1 MAMTPEQFLTQVKL
15 GRLLPVYLFV
25 GPDGYKR
32 DKCRRALSEYW
43 LSEGEERE
51 QGLTRLDL
59 DDTTLA
65 DAMDDAMSYSLFAS
79 KRVIWITSAEVALPR
94 GKDTEGAAE
103 PVALVRRTPLS
114 CLRKAQAS

>member
-1 MAMTPEQFLTQVKL
+1 MTPEQFLTQVKL

-32 DKCRRALSEYW
+32 DKCRRALIEYW
-43 LSEGEERE
+43 LAEGEERE

-65 DAMDDAMSYSLFAS
+65 AS
-79 KRVIWITSAEVALPR
+79 ARPRSSCVRCETLEPTSSGSFP
-94 GKDTEGAAE
+94 GAT
-103 PVALVRRTPLS
+103 RT
-114 CLRKAQAS
+114 ATG